1 VTSALELTSQLA
13 KEADEMQSIPV
24 DTARLGVLRCAN
36 VPEVKFSNSET
47 QEVKKDRD
55 GNPVYTVAVIVRPDG
70 RRISVIEIAVSG
82 EPQGLE
88 PGQAVKVTGL
98 TAFVW
103 AMGDRSGVSFRADA
117 ITPAHATPVQRKGG
131 DA

>member
-1 VTSALELTSQLA
+1 
-13 KEADEMQSIPV
+13 MQSIPV

-36 VPEVKFSNSET
+36 VPEVKFSNPET
-47 QEVKKDRD
+47 QEVKKDKD
-55 GNPVYTVAVIVRPDG
+55 GNPVYTVAVTVRPDG

-82 EPQGLE
+82 EPKGIE
-88 PGQAVKVTGL
+88 PGQIVKVVGL

-103 AMGDRSGVSFRADA
+103 TMGDRNGVSFRADA
-117 ITPAHATPVQRKGG
+117 ITPAPASAAHTKGG